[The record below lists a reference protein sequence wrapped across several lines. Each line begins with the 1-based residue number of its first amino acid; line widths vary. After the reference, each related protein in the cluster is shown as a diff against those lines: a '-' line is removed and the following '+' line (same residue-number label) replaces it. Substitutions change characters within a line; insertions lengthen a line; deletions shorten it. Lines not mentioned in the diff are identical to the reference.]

1 MTLVLSPHIQP
12 IQFPARLGEL
22 TDDEF
27 FDFCAANR
35 GLKFE
40 RNADGT
46 IISMSLTG
54 GESGERNG
62 EIACELV
69 IWNRQ
74 ARSGHVYDSSTGFK
88 LPNGATRS
96 PDAAWVSNAVW
107 DALTPRQRKRFM
119 PVCPEFVIEL
129 VSETDRLKDSAEKMA
144 EYIENGCLLGWLIDP
159 KTETTRIYRPDGSI
173 SVVQGFDNALSGDAV
188 LPGFVLNLAVLR

>member
-1 MTLVLSPHIQP
+1 MTLVLSPHTQSV
-12 IQFPARLGEL
+12 QFPARLGEL
-22 TDDEF
+22 SDDEF
-27 FDFCAANR
+27 FDFRATNR
-35 GLKFE
+35 DLKFE

-54 GESGERNG
+54 ESGERNS
-62 EIACELV
+62 EITCELV
-69 IWNRQ
+69 GWNRQ

-96 PDAAWVSNAVW
+96 LDAAWVSNAVW

-119 PVCPEFVIEL
+119 PVCPEFLIEL
-129 VSETDRLKDSAEKMA
+129 VSETDRLKDSAEKME

-159 KTETTRIYRPDGSI
+159 KTETARIYRPDGSTG
-173 SVVQGFDNALSGDAV
+173 VVQVSTTRCRAMPYCRV
-188 LPGFVLNLAVLR
+188 LC